1 LTPERFLI
9 VWTTDLSGPLGLGRQ
24 SRNYFHCV
32 GTVRLDFDDRVRPIE
47 MPAERPTIRR
57 LPDQDCARRQSL
69 EIATAN
75 SDLTVGFLRGIHLPR
90 DRKSTRLNS
99 SHR

>member
-1 LTPERFLI
+1 
-9 VWTTDLSGPLGLGRQ
+9 
-24 SRNYFHCV
+24 
-32 GTVRLDFDDRVRPIE
+32 

-90 DRKSTRLNS
+90 RHHKEAAPLRHVGEKIAMHEVVRYLAVTRVN
-99 SHR
+99 